1 MDTSLTS
8 QCASY
13 LWALVQPHK
22 VMKEFVE
29 SHFRNHGAV
38 TPVIVLHILKTC
50 VMHVSMR
57 SQIKRLEGRLA
68 ALEKAKGKK

>member
-1 MDTSLTS
+1 
-8 QCASY
+8 
-13 LWALVQPHK
+13 
-22 VMKEFVE
+22 MKEFVE